1 MINININKRLVIVLF
16 SPRNVDSHNNTKK
29 NTNNQLKKNKKNDI
43 HLYTFF
49 KKVSCYFYLQSDILK
64 SICLCW
70 GRCGGDLVGLILG
83 PACLRR
89 FLPGPPVSSS
99 VRDMHDEL
107 IGDFTLSVGVCVWL
121 SVCSPSSVTL

>member
-1 MINININKRLVIVLF
+1 MINIKINKRLVTVLF

-29 NTNNQLKKNKKNDI
+29 NT
-43 HLYTFF
+43 FF

-64 SICLCW
+64 G

-99 VRDMHDEL
+99 FQDVHDEL
-107 IGDFTLSVGVCVWL
+107 IGDFTLSVGVCAV
-121 SVCSPSSVTL
+121 VCL